1 MSLIATNAVSSYVVS
16 NYLSKS
22 LEKQCYKSCK
32 KTSLPKDWNFAGP
45 YALQY
50 STLKEEN
57 LE

>member
-1 MSLIATNAVSSYVVS
+1 MSLIATNTVSSFVVS

-32 KTSLPKDWNFAGP
+32 KTSLPKDWNFARP
-45 YALQY
+45 NTLQY
-50 STLKEEN
+50 TTLKEEN